1 MQRSSDRILTTHT
14 GSLPR
19 PPKLL
24 ELIFAHEEGRA
35 DEEALETGVREEV
48 MAIVRKQRE
57 CGVDVINDGE
67 VSKIGYSTY
76 VKERLTGFDGDR
88 QLPYERA
95 DVAEFPDWAEQLA
108 RQVGA
113 EQTYVHTSACTGP
126 IAVKDR
132 DKLRRDIDNLKS
144 ATQGVDAAEVFMSAA
159 SPGVVAG
166 LFPNE
171 YYPTREEYVSAI
183 ADAMQEEYEAIVAAG
198 LVLQLDAPDLAM
210 NRSLLFADKTLGEFR
225 KEAQLNVEALNHAT
239 RNVDPERMRMHL
251 CWGNYPGPHSH
262 DVPLRDIVDIVLSA
276 RPNAIAL
283 EACNPRHVHEWKVF
297 EDVKLPDEKVL
308 IPGVVDSTS
317 NYIEH
322 PEAVAQRLENYGRIV
337 GMQRVL
343 AGTDCG
349 FGTFAGLHFV
359 APSIVWAKF
368 RAMAQGAELATQA
381 LRK

>member
-19 PPKLL
+19 SPKLL

-35 DEEALETGVREEV
+35 DEEALEAGVREEV

-67 VSKIGYSTY
+67 VSKIGYTTY
-76 VKERLTGFDGDR
+76 VKERLTGFEGDR

-113 EQTYVHTSACTGP
+113 EQTYAHTSACTGP

-159 SPGVVAG
+159 SPGVVAA

-183 ADAMQEEYEAIVAAG
+183 ADAMQEEYEAIAAAG
-198 LVLQLDAPDLAM
+198 IVLQLDAPDLAM
-210 NRSLLFADKTLGEFR
+210 TRSLLFADKTLGEFR

-337 GMQRVL
+337 GMERVL